1 MKMIE
6 TNTKMMKE
14 AHRMAKEIKAEFPNV
29 DYKLQVSLCVS
40 YLMEEETKKI
50 IAANEAKEAKKE
62 VAAEVIELKNYLKTE
77 NKEAKKEDVK
87 AATNNDIKMNKTIK
101 TENNEVNAIDEFF
114 KSWKERTIKYLE
126 PQYTEKSAEAF
137 ERKIASLDKSIEK
150 KYGTLIKNIKKL
162 IGGITNLEYIK
173 LDEQFNCKGL
183 VYGEK
188 GRCYICLVGAADNNG
203 KPKNDLKVRERKNQ

>member
-77 NKEAKKEDVK
+77 NKEAKKEDV
-87 AATNNDIKMNKTIK
+87 
-101 TENNEVNAIDEFF
+101 NAIDEFF

-162 IGGITNLEYIK
+162 IGEITNLEYIK

>member
-14 AHRMAKEIKAEFPNV
+14 AHKMAKEIKAEFPNV

-50 IAANEAKEAKKE
+50 IAAKEAKEAKRE

-87 AATNNDIKMNKTIK
+87 ATNNDIKINKTIK
-101 TENNEVNAIDEFF
+101 TEINEVNAIDEFF
-114 KSWKERTIKYLE
+114 NSWKERTIKYLE
-126 PQYTEKSAEAF
+126 PQYAEKSAEAF

-162 IGGITNLEYIK
+162 IGEITNLEGIK
-173 LDEQFNCKGL
+173 LDENFNCKGL

>member
-14 AHRMAKEIKAEFPNV
+14 AHKMAKEIKAQFPNV

-50 IAANEAKEAKKE
+50 IAAKEAKRE

-87 AATNNDIKMNKTIK
+87 ATNNNIKINKTIK
-101 TENNEVNAIDEFF
+101 TESNEVNAIDEFF
-114 KSWKERTIKYLE
+114 NSWKERTIKYLE
-126 PQYTEKSAEAF
+126 PQYAEKSAEAF

-162 IGGITNLEYIK
+162 IGEITNLEGIK
-173 LDEQFNCKGL
+173 LDENFNCKGL